1 MKGLIEVLY
10 RYDTLMNADRGTLSE
25 NEYKEEEEEEEEE
38 EDLFKAD
45 AVNEEDSERGGGGRF
60 IQS

>member
-25 NEYKEEEEEEEEE
+25 NEYKEE
-38 EDLFKAD
+38 DGIFKAD
-45 AVNEEDSERGGGGRF
+45 AGN
-60 IQS
+60 